1 MTSDSDS
8 FQTKGE
14 KAVHRENAANLNLV
28 FFPMKLCDF
37 FSFKGQSS
45 DFLHLSKS
53 THYCVRGRGIS
64 IACKLQIRH
73 EYAPFWFCFFSGI
86 LCLVLVVCLG
96 FVFFSFC
103 TVTQK
108 IYIKLFNKNSPQ
120 LCRVDILTKLYLCV
134 QPYAGKISVV
144 PEWCWLTQ

>member
-1 MTSDSDS
+1 MLIRQKCSIYHPSQKIDMLLPALSNKTAFNSARLQNMILSILCFLYLITQDNFVSYYLTVADYDTTSDSDS

-28 FFPMKLCDF
+28 FFPMKLCNF

-73 EYAPFWFCFFSGI
+73 EYTPF
-86 LCLVLVVCLG
+86 
-96 FVFFSFC
+96 
-103 TVTQK
+103 
-108 IYIKLFNKNSPQ
+108 
-120 LCRVDILTKLYLCV
+120 
-134 QPYAGKISVV
+134 
-144 PEWCWLTQ
+144 